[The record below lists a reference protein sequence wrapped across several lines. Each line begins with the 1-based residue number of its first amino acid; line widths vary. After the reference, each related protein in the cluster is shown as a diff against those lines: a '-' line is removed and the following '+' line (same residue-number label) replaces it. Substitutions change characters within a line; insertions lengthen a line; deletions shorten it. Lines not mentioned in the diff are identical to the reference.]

1 MTSTRW
7 PRGSRPSDGSVTR
20 VRHAIG
26 AGVAIIVVLS
36 TSAAASVAQE
46 RRFLAQERNPTA
58 QERNSA
64 GDEARDRAFIEALRR
79 EDPDSAARYTDLQGA
94 RRAAI
99 AELQKVQTRY
109 AAAGPELRPVMLPQ
123 LKDAQRRYAETS
135 LAVLDFLDARDRRAL
150 ARYDEEIGRIKA
162 VLEERTR
169 ARADLEKMRRGE

>member
-1 MTSTRW
+1 M
-7 PRGSRPSDGSVTR
+7 
-20 VRHAIG
+20 G

-36 TSAAASVAQE
+36 TSAAAGVAQE

-58 QERNSA
+58 PERNPA
-64 GDEARDRAFIEALRR
+64 ADEARDRAFIEALRR

-150 ARYDEEIGRIKA
+150 GRYDEEIGRIKA